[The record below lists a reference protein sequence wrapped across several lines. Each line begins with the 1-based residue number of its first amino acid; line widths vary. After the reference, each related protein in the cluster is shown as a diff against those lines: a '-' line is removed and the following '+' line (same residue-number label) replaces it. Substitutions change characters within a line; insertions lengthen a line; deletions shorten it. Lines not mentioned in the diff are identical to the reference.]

1 MRSKMA
7 VRRALAQTLRRWADL
22 ILPEGDKP
30 HKPASEGGDARE
42 AGTPPVGHPPRPRE
56 ATRRKPG
63 ELPEHWVEL
72 VRRAAPDLLRPAR
85 ERMIAYR
92 AVPPPD
98 VSSFKADPVRIAA
111 DREPESKAHEIPPMR
126 EVQALFSPNAQPAGG
141 VGSETPSGRTGEDSS
156 RSFSSP
162 DLPELGLARP
172 PEESHRR
179 AETRP
184 HPDSSSATR
193 DSGALQGS
201 PTVLASAIQQKSFP
215 SPETAI
221 QSGLRQPKAD
231 YSLRPKSPSPCHSEE
246 RSDEVRFQDSGGVHR
261 TPETGESALE
271 GEEKQIP
278 HPRLRDRNDRAGE
291 TFIHMG
297 GPKAYATLGMT
308 GHPEVSE
315 QRAGSQL
322 SEQSEQRW
330 PELPLEPSPMPARP
344 SVRVMPFE
352 TDPQIS
358 TEETKSTMGW
368 SGRVAGRWPELLQE
382 PPSHVDDW
390 EDALHSRER
399 LSRLFS
405 EQLGGR

>member
-1 MRSKMA
+1 
-7 VRRALAQTLRRWADL
+7 VRRALARALRRWADS
-22 ILPEGDKP
+22 ILPEENNAQ
-30 HKPASEGGDARE
+30 KPAFEKSLEGIHAKKTAE
-42 AGTPPVGHPPRPRE
+42 EEGTPAVGHPPGSRE
-56 ATRRKPG
+56 ATHRKPG
-63 ELPEHWVEL
+63 EPPEHWAEL

-98 VSSFKADPVRIAA
+98 VSSSKADPVRIAA

-141 VGSETPSGRTGEDSS
+141 VGSETPSGRTGENSS

-201 PTVLASAIQQKSFP
+201 PTVLESAIQQKSFA

-231 YSLRPKSPSPCHSEE
+231 YSLRPKSPSPCHSEK
-246 RSDEVRFQDSGGVHR
+246 RSDEVRFQDSGGAHR

-278 HPRLRDRNDRAGE
+278 RYARNDRAGE

-358 TEETKSTMGW
+358 TEETKSTMGC
-368 SGRVAGRWPELLQE
+368 SGRAAGRWPELLQE
-382 PPSHVDDW
+382 PSWNVEEW
-390 EDALHSRER
+390 EEALRARER
-399 LSRLFS
+399 VSRLDV
-405 EQLGGR
+405 EQRGGR